1 MTFCEAKWTTVGGVL
16 LAALAMG
23 GTGCGEAPAETASTP
38 PRPLNN
44 GNLNTYRLKGLIDF
58 SDDYNDRTSDLS
70 GVHCSGLLLNET
82 SMLTTARCARRLM
95 RPGLSHDKTRGLL
108 PDVYEWFEDSTRPPA
123 YYKHCAW
130 DAKDPCNLAGNKLTG
145 SEEDPDGKIEK
156 LSLYS
161 LVASPDKDLAIIT
174 RVYYPNQ
181 AHENDFADIY
191 MDDFTPA
198 TMPRLQLYGWG
209 RVPGNS
215 TYPLPQPRTG
225 TMQVAAVT
233 PSRIDLRP
241 DQVQACRGDEG
252 GAWTIPDTNAGSAYE
267 VVALESSY
275 TPDPN
280 TGCSQ
285 SGSLDH
291 ATRLRDKMPW
301 IESVIGPCGTS
312 TDAGGHSIKR
322 CYSLACDGA
331 PDYETGAWDG
341 CRGSGCS
348 VCSDVIDA
356 YPHYFEHHR
365 NCSRNTTCGGYHYR
379 CSSNC
384 PAPTDADR

>member
-1 MTFCEAKWTTVGGVL
+1 VETAELAGSGR
-16 LAALAMG
+16 LAAHKDAVYG
-23 GTGCGEAPAETASTP
+23 AQ
-38 PRPLNN
+38 N
-44 GNLNTYRLKGLIDF
+44 GF
-58 SDDYNDRTSDLS
+58 TSLP
-70 GVHCSGLLLNET
+70 CLLV
-82 SMLTTARCARRLM
+82 S
-95 RPGLSHDKTRGLL
+95 PQ
-108 PDVYEWFEDSTRPPA
+108 
-123 YYKHCAW
+123 
-130 DAKDPCNLAGNKLTG
+130 GN
-145 SEEDPDGKIEK
+145 
-156 LSLYS
+156 
-161 LVASPDKDLAIIT
+161 
-174 RVYYPNQ
+174 
-181 AHENDFADIY
+181 
-191 MDDFTPA
+191 
-198 TMPRLQLYGWG
+198 
-209 RVPGNS
+209 
-215 TYPLPQPRTG
+215 
-225 TMQVAAVT
+225 
-233 PSRIDLRP
+233 
-241 DQVQACRGDEG
+241 
-252 GAWTIPDTNAGSAYE
+252 E